1 LAFLLIFASEYF
13 KKFKEIMPKLATP
26 EKNLNE
32 SIHNQQNYAEL
43 VSFYNRLDQEQRVE
57 FRHKLEKLINQPILP
72 QRIEEHLHSLSSEG
86 YERMLIYTKLL
97 LVS

>member
-1 LAFLLIFASEYF
+1 
-13 KKFKEIMPKLATP
+13 MPKVIYKTKYGTRFKVDGDLTRTL
-26 EKNLNE
+26 EVEGSKG
-32 SIHNQQNYAEL
+32 Y
-43 VSFYNRLDQEQRVE
+43 VLDWVR
-57 FRHKLEKLINQPILP
+57 EKLINQPVLP